1 MGDVA
6 SVQATT
12 VILYMIN
19 SFFPEG
25 EILHV
30 TGCHTH
36 LRRDKGVGD
45 GNKRGY
51 YDFILNAKFTRF
63 PLPIPR
69 L

>member
-1 MGDVA
+1 MWDVA

-12 VILYMIN
+12 MILSMIN

-30 TGCHTH
+30 TGCHTQP
-36 LRRDKGVGD
+36 RWDKGVG
-45 GNKRGY
+45 NKQGF
-51 YDFILNAKFTRF
+51 YDFIFNAKFTRF